1 MSNPSR
7 GSVHHCLT
15 ALAVVL
21 TLAPRAS
28 IALQGL
34 EVFASAAR
42 ERNPAALEAGAN
54 LREKDAEADV
64 ALGRVLPG
72 ISFLGRYDRNQYSSA
87 IDLGAVGGPNRTIA
101 LLPNNQ
107 WTGVATATV
116 PLLDLGNFERI
127 AAART
132 GTEAAARQLDATR
145 LDVEAAVAQSYYQ
158 LVASVALVGAS
169 KAALQVSREAL
180 RLAEEH
186 YRAGTAAVLEV
197 DRARAE
203 VEQRVQQV
211 ASAELQVAV
220 SSRALG
226 SASGVSPDLSTS
238 IELDPDLRPEA
249 PLAELEKDVPNVPAV
264 VAAARVTRNAEQLAT
279 AQRLT
284 LVPSIAGFF
293 AETGS
298 NAPGFVGQDWSYQG
312 GVTLTW
318 SLDLTTFANIRRQDA
333 TADVERARE
342 LRTWLFSGDS
352 IHQQWNTVAA
362 GIARSRAARAG
373 RQAAFEAA
381 EQARTRYAVGN
392 ITQLDLLQ
400 AQRDAFTADVS
411 RIQADAEL
419 ANARAQLRLA
429 TGRSLVASTNE
440 RNARP

>member
-1 MSNPSR
+1 MSNPPR
-7 GSVHHCLT
+7 RSVHHCLA
-15 ALAVVL
+15 ALALVV

-28 IALQGL
+28 LALQRL
-34 EVFASAAR
+34 EVFAAAAR
-42 ERNPAALEAGAN
+42 ERNPAALEAAAN
-54 LREKDAEADV
+54 LRERNAVADA

-72 ISFLGRYDRNQYSSA
+72 ISFDGRYARNQYSSEISLA
-87 IDLGAVGGPNRTIA
+87 AVGGSNQTIV
-101 LLPNNQ
+101 LLPKDQ
-107 WTGVATATV
+107 WTGTATATV
-116 PLLDLGNFERI
+116 PLVDLPNFQRI

-132 GTEAAARQLDATR
+132 ATDAAARQLDATR
-145 LDVEAAVAQSYYQ
+145 LDVEAGVAQSYYQ

-169 KAALQVSREAL
+169 NAALQVSREAL
-180 RLAEEH
+180 RLTEEY

-211 ASAELQVAV
+211 ASAELQVAL

-226 SASGVSPDLSTS
+226 SASGVSPDLSS
-238 IELDPDLRPEA
+238 SVELDPDLRPEA
-249 PLAELEKDVPNVPAV
+249 PLPDFENELPTVPAV
-264 VAAARVTRNAEQLAT
+264 LAAARATRNAEQLAT

-284 LVPSIAGFF
+284 LLPSIAGYF

-298 NAPGFVGQDWSYQG
+298 NAPGFVGQNWSYQA

-333 TADVERARE
+333 SADAERARE
-342 LRTWLFSGDS
+342 LRTWLSSGDA

-362 GIARSRAARAG
+362 GIAKSRAARAG
-373 RQAAFEAA
+373 RQAAVEAA
-381 EQARTRYAVGN
+381 AQARTRYSVGN
-392 ITQLDLLQ
+392 ITQLDPLQ

-429 TGRSLVASTNE
+429 TGRSLVESPKE
-440 RNARP
+440 R